1 MIFNKEQLD
10 LENFYLPDM
19 NFGDLTSDQML
30 EIFNALPSHIQGMAV
45 SWGFS
50 DTCFRDDVFVW
61 LIKNQFGITSEE
73 YHTNNMWKND
83 YIFDFKKLHESEEE

>member
-10 LENFYLPDM
+10 LDDFYLPDM

-30 EIFNALPSHIQGMAV
+30 EIFNALPSHLQGMAV
-45 SWGFS
+45 SWGFN

-61 LIKNQFGITSEE
+61 IVENQFGITTEE
-73 YHTNNMWKND
+73 YYANNMWKND
-83 YIFDFKKLHESEEE
+83 YIFDFKKLHQSEEE